1 SSFEADM
8 SNLPFI
14 QSTDFSTRVEKSE
27 LPVLLDFNAEWCV
40 PCKRMAPILEKLAD
54 DWAGKAVFYQI
65 DADESADLT
74 TKFGVMSIPTVI
86 MLKAGKEVQRT
97 TGLQNREKLVE
108 LFSAHL

>member
-1 SSFEADM
+1 M
-8 SNLPFI
+8 SNLPSI
-14 QSTDFSTRVEKSE
+14 QSADFSDKVEKSK

-40 PCKRMAPILEKLAD
+40 PCKRMAPILEKLAV
-54 DWAGKAVFYQI
+54 DWTGKALFYQI
-65 DADESADLT
+65 DADENTDLT
-74 TKFGVMSIPTVI
+74 IKFGIMSIPTVI

>member
-1 SSFEADM
+1 M
-8 SNLPFI
+8 SNLPSI
-14 QSTDFSTRVEKSE
+14 RSNDFSTKVEKSE

-54 DWAGKAVFYQI
+54 DWTGKAVFYQI
-65 DADESADLT
+65 DADENIDLV
-74 TKFGVMSIPTVI
+74 TKFGIMSIPTVV
-86 MLKAGKEVQRT
+86 MLKAGKEIQRS